1 MKYLF
6 ILFAAVVLIYAAG
19 ACKKDSVNPRPAIS
33 APTDS
38 TSNSPDS
45 SSGSSGGS
53 TVNYPPDANAG
64 VDLMVELRVNEGF
77 LNGSCSDF
85 ESAIT
90 GFGWTKVSGP
100 DSYILGNKNA
110 LSTKLSGLEKGIYQF
125 EFMVIDGS
133 GLFDKDTMMVIAGDI
148 SSNPRDTVFNDVGWS
163 NGGLLWGS
171 KAEVKNIY
179 NYLPPGSVFR
189 VYLQASHLSD
199 WTELK
204 QLSGNDYYDFFLRD
218 GNLYIYSNFDES
230 TKANIKIV
238 Y

>member
-1 MKYLF
+1 M
-6 ILFAAVVLIYAAG
+6 LI
-19 ACKKDSVNPRPAIS
+19 
-33 APTDS
+33 
-38 TSNSPDS
+38 
-45 SSGSSGGS
+45 
-53 TVNYPPDANAG
+53 
-64 VDLMVELRVNEGF
+64 
-77 LNGSCSDF
+77 
-85 ESAIT
+85 
-90 GFGWTKVSGP
+90 
-100 DSYILGNKNA
+100 NKNA

-125 EFMVIDGS
+125 EFMVIDAS